1 MKSFI
6 IFLCN
11 SVGIMLYNKKFGID
25 DRHVGSCAEIRYY
38 KKQISATVCSVKYL
52 NFDPKT
58 IILFYKNWQL

>member
-25 DRHVGSCAEIRYY
+25 DRHVGSCAEICYD
-38 KKQISATVCSVKYL
+38 KYL
-52 NFDPKT
+52 NFASKT
-58 IILFYKNWQL
+58 IFFLLAIMVSAKGLLK